1 MILKADIIKKNI
13 RFMLVCAACIF
24 LLASCGEKAPSN
36 SQGSGGIVSTRTG
49 TAVKEA
55 LIGPSATPIV
65 VDEAAQQE
73 NIYIIKNID
82 DKSEIITCYALSLGQ
97 DIRFAYGV
105 STKFLDR
112 YGNNTSMSNF
122 GSGSVVVVGQAME
135 SGAVSYV
142 RVADDVWRYEGVTKF
157 TVDEGRQILSIG
169 VTNYK
174 LSPNTLVYSGS
185 NQLKISDISD
195 TDVLSIVGVN
205 RDVISITVTS
215 GHGYLH
221 ITDPSGIFK
230 DSLIFI
236 GKNIVKKVTHNMTIE
251 VPEGSYEITVA
262 NDGWGGSA
270 TYAVARY
277 DTTEVNLDD
286 MKGEGPSICVIT
298 FDVATSG
305 AFIFIDGHQVNYLEP
320 VEVRYGAHKLRVVA
334 DGYEDWEKT
343 LVVNSATAHIS
354 LALDAQEAS
363 PSPAPS
369 QTPTPTP
376 SPIVYP
382 SYWPIASPSPEN
394 NSNYTDLDILQNM
407 SELITNLLN

>member
-1 MILKADIIKKNI
+1 MLKKNI
-13 RFMLVCAACIF
+13 AVLIMSVLCCLTMAAC
-24 LLASCGEKAPSN
+24 GENAPSN
-36 SQGSGGIVSTRTG
+36 NSGGGLVSMRTG
-49 TAVKEA
+49 SAVKEA
-55 LIGPSATPIV
+55 LLGPTEEPVAAPSEAV
-65 VDEAAQQE
+65 VQE

-112 YGNNTSMSNF
+112 YGNNTSMANF
-122 GSGSVVVVGQAME
+122 GAGSVVVVGQAME

-142 RVADDVWRYEGVTKF
+142 RVADNVWRYDSITKF
-157 TVDEGRQILSIG
+157 SVDENRQILTIG
-169 VTNYK
+169 ATNYK
-174 LSPNTLVYSGS
+174 FTPNTLVYSGN
-185 NQLKISDISD
+185 NQLKISDLAA
-195 TDVLSIVGVN
+195 TDVLSVVGVN
-205 RDVISITVTS
+205 RDIVSITVTS

-221 ITDPSGIFK
+221 ITDSSGIFK

-236 GKNIVKKVTHNMTIE
+236 GKSIVKRVTHNMTIE

-262 NDGWGGSA
+262 NDGWGGTA

-277 DTTEVNLDD
+277 ETTEVELDD

-305 AFIFIDGHQVNYLEP
+305 AYIFIDGHQVNHLEP
-320 VEVRYGAHKLRVVA
+320 VEVRYGAHKLRVMA

-343 LVVNSATAHIS
+343 LVVNSSTAHIS
-354 LALDAQEAS
+354 LALDAQDAS
-363 PSPAPS
+363 
-369 QTPTPTP
+369 PTP
-376 SPIVYP
+376 SPTPSATATPTPIVYP
-382 SYWPIASPSPEN
+382 TPIINPSFYPTATPTPN
-394 NSNYTDLDILQNM
+394 TNPNYTELDILQNM